1 MKKEN
6 AFESVWP
13 LGYIKDLPPTVCR
26 IIVQLGGGIC
36 QRSVEPETLHNVCS
50 FAEGHKKKK
59 EKDASQASNIS
70 SVSAL

>member
-1 MKKEN
+1 MKKED

-50 FAEGHKKKK
+50 FAEGHKKK
-59 EKDASQASNIS
+59 NIS